1 MWEELQALDGKIDKL
16 RERVRRATEPV
27 HASARELT
35 TIVAQE
41 ITCTEDDLAE
51 KTATFYNGSGD
62 TYVLHRLSVVVT
74 YQTPTLAL
82 TQQRLTLNRYAFGY
96 SAKVGGGPFGPNT
109 RVLFD
114 FVWNYLIASRQSA
127 YSRQPLGSPMF
138 NGLERSQA
146 FDLYEPLVLK
156 PVDAI
161 EFRMRPTA
169 YALPN
174 TPLKTVGATYFVNFL
189 AFGYRRPL

>member
-27 HASARELT
+27 PASARELT
-35 TIVAQE
+35 TIIAQE

-62 TYVLHRLSVVVT
+62 AYVLHRLSVVVT
-74 YQTPTLAL
+74 YQTPAAAPTQLRRTLD
-82 TQQRLTLNRYAFGY
+82 RYAFGY
-96 SAKVGGGPFGPNT
+96 STSVAVPPFVNS

-114 FVWNYLIASRQSA
+114 FVWNYLIVSRQST
-127 YSRQPLGSPMF
+127 YSRQSLGSPMF

-161 EFRMRPTA
+161 EFRMRPIA
-169 YALPN
+169 YALPG
-174 TPLKTVGATYFVNFL
+174 TPLKTAGSTYFVNFL

>member
-16 RERVRRATEPV
+16 RDRVRRATEPV

-41 ITCTEDDLAE
+41 ITCTEDDLSE
-51 KTATFYNGSGD
+51 RTATFYNGSGD

-82 TQQRLTLNRYAFGY
+82 TQQRLPLSRFAFGY
-96 SAKVGGGPFGPNT
+96 AAGVGVFPANGI
-109 RVLFD
+109 VLFD

-127 YSRQPLGSPMF
+127 YSRQPVGSPMF

-169 YALPN
+169 YALPG
-174 TPLKTVGATYFVNFL
+174 TAQKTADSTYFVNFL

>member
-16 RERVRRATEPV
+16 RDRVRRATEPV

-82 TQQRLTLNRYAFGY
+82 TQQRIAMDRTAFGY
-96 SAKVGGGPFGPNT
+96 MASFVGGLPT
-109 RVLFD
+109 FD

-146 FDLYEPLVLK
+146 FDLYEPLILK
-156 PVDAI
+156 PVDAV
-161 EFRMRPTA
+161 EFRMRPIA
-169 YALPN
+169 YALPG
-174 TPLKTVGATYFVNFL
+174 TPQKTANSTYFVNFL

>member
-35 TIVAQE
+35 TIIAQE
-41 ITCTEDDLAE
+41 ITCTEDDLSE

-74 YQTPTLAL
+74 YQTPAAAPTQLRRTLD
-82 TQQRLTLNRYAFGY
+82 RYAFGY
-96 SAKVGGGPFGPNT
+96 STAVGIAPGNS

-169 YALPN
+169 YALPG
-174 TPLKTVGATYFVNFL
+174 TPLKTAGSTYFVNFL

>member
-35 TIVAQE
+35 TIIAQE
-41 ITCTEDDLAE
+41 ITCTEDDLSE
-51 KTATFYNGSGD
+51 RTAIFYNGSGD

-74 YQTPTLAL
+74 YQTPAAAPTQLRQTLD
-82 TQQRLTLNRYAFGY
+82 RYAFGY
-96 SAKVGGGPFGPNT
+96 STSVGIAPGNSF
-109 RVLFD
+109 VLFD
-114 FVWNYLIASRQSA
+114 FVWNYLITSRQST
-127 YSRQPLGSPMF
+127 YSRQPLGSPIF

-169 YALPN
+169 YALPG
-174 TPLKTVGATYFVNFL
+174 TPLKTAGSTYFVNFL

>member
-35 TIVAQE
+35 TIIAQE
-41 ITCTEDDLAE
+41 ITCTEGDLTE

-62 TYVLHRLSVVVT
+62 AYILHRLSVVVS
-74 YQTPTLAL
+74 YQTPALAL
-82 TQQRLTLNRYAFGY
+82 TKQRLPLSRFAFGY
-96 SAKVGGGPFGPNT
+96 GAASGSI
-109 RVLFD
+109 LFD

-127 YSRQPLGSPMF
+127 YSRQPVGSPMF

-146 FDLYEPLVLK
+146 FDLYEPLILK

-169 YALPN
+169 YALPG
-174 TPLKTVGATYFVNFL
+174 TVGKVADATYFVNFL

>member
-1 MWEELQALDGKIDKL
+1 MWEELQTLDQKIDKL
-16 RERVRRATEPV
+16 RDRVRRATEPA
-27 HASARELT
+27 HADAREMVTL
-35 TIVAQE
+35 IAQE
-41 ITCTEDDLAE
+41 ITCTEDDLEE

-62 TYVLHRLSVVVT
+62 SYILHRLSITVT
-74 YQTPTLAL
+74 AKPPSLSGDNRVTLD
-82 TQQRLTLNRYAFGY
+82 RYAFGY
-96 SAKVGGGPFGPNT
+96 QRRAFAGVEPF
-109 RVLFD
+109 VD

-127 YSRQPLGSPMF
+127 YSRQPLGSAIF

-146 FDLYEPLVLK
+146 FDLYEPLILK

-169 YALPN
+169 FALPG
-174 TPLKTVGATYFVNFL
+174 TAGKQAGTIYFVNFL